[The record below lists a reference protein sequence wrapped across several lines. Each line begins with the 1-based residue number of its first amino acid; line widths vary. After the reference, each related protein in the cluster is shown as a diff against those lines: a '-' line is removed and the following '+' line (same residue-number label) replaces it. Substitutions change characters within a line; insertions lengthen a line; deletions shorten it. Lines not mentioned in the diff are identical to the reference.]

1 MRHAKTKYKLNR
13 FSSWRKATVLS
24 LARNVLNYQSIK
36 TTLARARASRP
47 IVEKLIS
54 LAKKNTL
61 AAKRQAYQLLS
72 DHKLVSLLFKEI
84 GPRFASRTGGYT
96 RIINFAKRRGDDA
109 RLVIF
114 ELTEIKKK
122 EPRKPKK
129 AKEAAAEE
137 GHRAPEKLKPETPA
151 GEKRPAEE
159 KKAPDETKVAVKEKP
174 PIIKKPPKK
183 FLGGLKNLFK
193 KERGSLQ

>member
-61 AAKRQAYQLLS
+61 AAKREAYQLLS

-84 GPRFASRTGGYT
+84 GPRFANRTGGYT

-109 RLVIF
+109 RLVIL

-129 AKEAAAEE
+129 AKEVAGE
-137 GHRAPEKLKPETPA
+137 GQLAPEKLKPETLG
-151 GEKRPAEE
+151 GEKRPTGE
-159 KKAPDETKVAVKEKP
+159 KNAPDEVKVTVKEKH
-174 PIIKKPPKK
+174 PIVKKPPKK
-183 FLGGLKNLFK
+183 FLSGLKNIFK